1 MNSSAR
7 ALTFSPAA
15 SPKHNSFVG
24 YTSLI
29 AIFTTLFA
37 GFGFVG
43 SSLIGMFF
51 AFLVIIFSFEK
62 IRIDAVQALS
72 MVILSVYCTF
82 ALILADNNFVI
93 LQNIRYW
100 FGVLLYILFFI
111 ACRDGRLISFGAV
124 RFLCLSILLESL
136 LVNMAGGTSELLHP
150 GSNETGIIFMGWYER
165 PISFAGNPGTSG
177 IALLVLFFMTE
188 KLLGVKATK
197 LDWLLLFASV
207 ISLVSG
213 TALGGLV
220 LLLVLR
226 SFDEPRLRYTL
237 MRASIAILPVVYI
250 LFNTDAAFIQKFSLG
265 YFIEIFNLKFQQI
278 EDASSSELLNEF
290 FGSQLVDVTATT
302 SGDFGWLLLFTAMG
316 WLGFG
321 IYFLLVVSF
330 YRGGKTLFPVLLLML
345 IGTTHY
351 PSAMSPAGQL
361 IMAMLLTFT
370 PCFTKKSAS

>member
-7 ALTFSPAA
+7 ALTLSPAT
-15 SPKHNSFVG
+15 SPKHSSFVG
-24 YTSLI
+24 YLSLI
-29 AIFTTLFA
+29 TIFTTLFA

-51 AFLVIIFSFEK
+51 ASLVTIFSFEK
-62 IRIDAVQALS
+62 IRIDSVQALS

-82 ALILADNNFVI
+82 ALILADNSFVI

-111 ACRDGRLISFGAV
+111 AYRDGRLISFGAV
-124 RFLCLSILLESL
+124 RFLCISILLESL
-136 LVNMAGGTSELLHP
+136 LVNMAGGVSELLHP
-150 GSNETGIIFMGWYER
+150 GSNEIGIIFMGWYER

-188 KLLGVKATK
+188 KLLGIKASK
-197 LDWLLLFASV
+197 LDLLLLFASV
-207 ISLVSG
+207 ISLMSG

-226 SFDEPRLRYTL
+226 SFDEPKLRYALT
-237 MRASIAILPVVYI
+237 RAPLAILPIVYI
-250 LFNTDAAFIQKFSLG
+250 LFNTDAAFIQKFSLD
-265 YFIEIFNLKFQQI
+265 YFIEIFHLKLQQIEI
-278 EDASSSELLNEF
+278 EDASSDLLNGL

-302 SGDFGWLLLFTAMG
+302 SGDFGWLLFFTAMG

-321 IYFLLVVSF
+321 VYFLLVVSF

-361 IMAMLLTFT
+361 ITAMLLTFA
-370 PCFTKKSAS
+370 PLYKKHD